1 MQVLNRK
8 GEKMSKQKSIV
19 IFILSI
25 VCTVAMCLVCVY
37 GVNYKGMN
45 KGSAK
50 NITLGLDLQGGVSI
64 TFQVVGDT
72 PTDKQMSDTIYKIQ
86 LRANEYSTESEVYQ
100 EGDNRITVEIPGE
113 DDAEAVLKK
122 LGNPGSLEF
131 VSDYGKTDEKVWLS
145 GTDITNADA
154 MVVTDGSYNT
164 PYVVSLNLSEEG
176 SKKFADA
183 TASCIGESLYI
194 VYDDEV
200 ISDPFVNEQINSDSA
215 VITGMVSLETAEEL
229 AAMIRIGSLDVELE
243 TLTSKVVGAKL
254 GEDAISTSLKAAL
267 IGTFLVMIFMTI
279 VYRVPG
285 FASAI
290 ALVAYIALELL
301 SINGFNWTLT
311 LPGIAGII
319 LSIGM
324 AVDANVIIFAR
335 IREELAEGVTVKS
348 AIKIGFQKATSAIID
363 GNVTT
368 LIAAIVLMILGSGP
382 VKGFAQTLAL
392 GIVLSMIT
400 AMVITRLLVYC
411 LYYMGFDKI
420 SMYGIAKQRKTID
433 FLGKRKLFIGISAI
447 IIVAGLAFL
456 GVNKA
461 NKENILNFSVEFKG
475 GVSTTVDFK
484 ENYDISEFND
494 TVLKDIIKIKG
505 DSDVLANAVKGTNQ
519 YVIRTQE
526 LDESVFNDI
535 KAMLVKDYGAI
546 EDSFETVDVS
556 STISGEMTRDA
567 IIAVIV
573 AVICILIYIAF
584 RFHDVR
590 FASSAVIALVHDI
603 LIVLAFYAFS
613 WITVGNTFIAC
624 MLTILGYSINATI
637 VIFDRIRENLP
648 PVEYDDDD
656 NPLPIRGTVDT
667 YEIANRSITQTL
679 TRTMYST
686 FTTFITVFVLYIL
699 GVPSIKEFA
708 LPLIVGIL
716 AGGYSSACITSAI
729 WYMMS
734 KKKYNVK

>member
-1 MQVLNRK
+1 
-8 GEKMSKQKSIV
+8 MSKQKSIV
-19 IFILSI
+19 LFLLSI
-25 VCTVAMCLVCVY
+25 VCTVALCLVCIF

-64 TFQVVGDT
+64 TFQVVGDK
-72 PTDKQMSDTIYKIQ
+72 PTAEQMADTIYKIQ
-86 LRANEYSTESEVYQ
+86 LRANEYSSESEVYQ
-100 EGDNRITVEIPGE
+100 EGDDRITVEIPGE

-131 VSDYGKTDEKVWLS
+131 VTDVDTENEKVWLS
-145 GTDITNADA
+145 GSDISGADA
-154 MVVTDGSYNT
+154 MVVTDGSLNP
-164 PYVVSLNLSEEG
+164 PYVVDLTLSKEG
-176 SKKFADA
+176 TAKFAEA
-183 TASCIGESLYI
+183 TGKNIGKVLYV
-194 VYDDEV
+194 VYDDV
-200 ISDPFVNEQINSDSA
+200 VVSNPRVNEQINSDSA
-215 VITGMVSLETAEEL
+215 MITGMDTMEEAEEL

-254 GEDAISTSLKAAL
+254 GEDAISTSLVAAL
-267 IGTFLVMIFMTI
+267 IGTAIVMIFMTI

-335 IREELAEGVTVKS
+335 IKEELAEGVTVKS
-348 AIKIGFQKATSAIID
+348 AIKIGFQKATSAILD
-363 GNVTT
+363 GNITT
-368 LIAAIVLMILGSGP
+368 LIAAAVLMVLGSGP

-392 GIVLSMIT
+392 GIVLSMFT
-400 AMVITRLLVYC
+400 AMVVTRTLVYL
-411 LYYMGFDKI
+411 LYNMGFDKVN
-420 SMYGIAKQRKTID
+420 MYGVAKGRKTIN
-433 FLGKRKLFIGISAI
+433 FLGKKNICIAASVFV
-447 IIVAGLAFL
+447 IVGGLCML
-456 GVNKA
+456 VVNNVNKG
-461 NKENILNFSVEFKG
+461 NPLNFSVEFKG
-475 GVSTTVDFK
+475 GVSTTVDFE
-484 ENYDISEFND
+484 ENYSIAEFND
-494 TVLKDIIKIKG
+494 TILKDIIKIKG
-505 DSDVLANAVKGTNQ
+505 NSDVLANAVKGTNQ

-535 KAMLVKDYGAI
+535 RDMLVKDYGAI

-567 IIAVIV
+567 AIAV
-573 AVICILIYIAF
+573 AVSVVCILIYIAF
-584 RFHDVR
+584 RFKDIR
-590 FASSAVIALVHDI
+590 FASSAVFALVHDI
-603 LIVLAFYAFS
+603 LVVLAFYAVS
-613 WITVGNTFIAC
+613 WTTVGNTFIAC

-648 PVEYDDDD
+648 PLVYDEDG
-656 NPLPIRGTVDT
+656 NVKPISYKNVDIK
-667 YEIANRSITQTL
+667 EIANRSITQTL
-679 TRTMYST
+679 TRTIYST
-686 FTTFITVFVLYIL
+686 FTTFITIFALYVL

-708 LPLIVGIL
+708 LPLIIGIL
-716 AGGYSSACITSAI
+716 AGGYSSVCITSAL
-729 WYMMS
+729 WYMVS
-734 KKKYNVK
+734 KKKYSV